1 MPSFLRLLG
10 IVGTGMYSGRT
21 DREYI
26 TWDGRHMQDRRLG
39 LYQTLCLVDSHY
51 CSHNLPEG
59 YNLKLVVAAAE
70 PVAAATGLM
79 AVDTVAVDIDLVAV
93 VAADTDLMD
102 VVADLVAADA
112 DLMAVVADPV
122 AADTD
127 LMAVDTERGLWGN
140 FGLDSSL
147 HLVLCRDQ
155 SF

>member
-1 MPSFLRLLG
+1 
-10 IVGTGMYSGRT
+10 
-21 DREYI
+21 
-26 TWDGRHMQDRRLG
+26 MQDRRLG

-93 VAADTDLMD
+93 VA
-102 VVADLVAADA
+102 
-112 DLMAVVADPV
+112 DPV

-127 LMAVDTERGLWGN
+127 LVAVDTEPVAVAELVAVDTERGLWGN
-140 FGLDSSL
+140 FGLDSTL